1 MFIRQI
7 YVVKALLLILAA
19 FATMIKS
26 FKLPLQILL
35 ATSVSCAVA
44 GAYDD
49 LFVAVIRDDASA
61 LSKLLRQG
69 VDPNSRDPKGVPA
82 ISLAIKRESPKAFET
97 LLAHPAIDVDA
108 RNAAGETPLML
119 TAIAGDLEASQ
130 QLVARGAQVQ
140 FPGWSPI
147 HYAASGPNTRLV
159 QWLLDRGALADAE
172 SPNGTTP
179 LMLAAQHAPEGTV
192 ELLLKRGADPRKRN
206 QRGLRAADYAE
217 MGGRD
222 FLVERFEKLPR

>member
-1 MFIRQI
+1 MMIKRFKILLQ
-7 YVVKALLLILAA
+7 LLLA
-19 FATMIKS
+19 M
-26 FKLPLQILL
+26 
-35 ATSVSCAVA
+35 SVSCVFA

-49 LFVAVIRDDASA
+49 LFVAVIRDDASG
-61 LSKLLRQG
+61 LTKLLRQG
-69 VDPNSRDPKGVPA
+69 VDPNSRDPKGLPA
-82 ISLAIKRESPKAFET
+82 LSVAIKRESPKAFEI
-97 LLAHPAIDVDA
+97 LLAQPSIDVDA
-108 RNAAGETPLML
+108 SNAAGETPLML
-119 TAIAGDLEASQ
+119 TAIAGDLESSQ
-130 QLVARGAQVQ
+130 KLVARGAKVR

-159 QWLLDRGALADAE
+159 QWLLDHGAQVDAE

-192 ELLLKRGADPRKRN
+192 ELLLQRGADPRKRN
-206 QRGLRAADYAE
+206 QRGLQAADYAE